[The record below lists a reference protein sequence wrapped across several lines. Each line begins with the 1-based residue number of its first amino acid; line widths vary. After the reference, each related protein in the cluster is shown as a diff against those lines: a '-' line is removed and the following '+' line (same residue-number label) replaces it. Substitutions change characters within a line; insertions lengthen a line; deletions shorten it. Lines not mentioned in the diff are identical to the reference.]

1 MTGKT
6 HSLRII
12 HSVLLKWRSSAET
25 YVTKSAAGTLTG
37 YDAEE
42 ILDEG
47 LIPLRAYLNT
57 VSSIPSIATHA
68 VQEWNYPAGEVVT
81 DFNAVKTSIEST
93 ASWLVTRAG
102 QFWNGYARDTTT
114 WARTVTP
121 FGAGATSGLR
131 TELAADIAA
140 IDTMLGKITSGL

>member
-1 MTGKT
+1 MSGKT

-25 YVTKSAAGTLTG
+25 YVTKSAAGLLTG

-42 ILDEG
+42 MLDEG
-47 LIPLRAYLNT
+47 LIPLRTYLTT
-57 VSSIPSIATHA
+57 VSAVPNIATHA
-68 VQEWNYPAGEVVT
+68 VSEWNYPSGELVT
-81 DFNAVKTSIEST
+81 DFNAVKTSIEAT
-93 ASWLVTRAG
+93 AAWLVTRAG
-102 QFWNGYARDTTT
+102 QFWSGYARDTTT

-131 TELAADIAA
+131 TQLAADIAA
-140 IDTMLGKITSGL
+140 IDTMLGKITVGL

>member
-1 MTGKT
+1 MSGKT

-12 HSVLLKWRSSAET
+12 HSVLLQWRSSAET
-25 YVTKSAAGTLTG
+25 YTTKSSAGLLTG
-37 YDAEE
+37 YDAEDM
-42 ILDEG
+42 LDQG

-57 VSSIPSIATHA
+57 VSAIPSIATHA
-68 VQEWNYPAGEVVT
+68 VAEWNYPSGEVVT
-81 DFNAVKTSIEST
+81 DFNAIKTSIEST

-131 TELAADIAA
+131 TELAEDIAA
-140 IDTMLGKITSGL
+140 IDTMLGKIAVGL